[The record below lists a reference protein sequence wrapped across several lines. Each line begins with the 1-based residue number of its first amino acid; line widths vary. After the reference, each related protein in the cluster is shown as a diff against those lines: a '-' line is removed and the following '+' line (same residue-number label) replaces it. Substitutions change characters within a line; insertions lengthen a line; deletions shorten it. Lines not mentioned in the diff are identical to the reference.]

1 LNLLQVYNHEKRKE
15 NFSLIIPTA
24 IRLVQHFSA
33 AFFLPFVLKFVRHET
48 GHNFDYTFVCN
59 SVWPTD
65 SLSLS
70 LSLLP
75 FSLSFSYLC
84 RFIFFPSFLFQK
96 VSSFKYFYHFL
107 IFFRSFLSPSF
118 STSHFLFLQFPIFLF
133 LLFHFFHFVLIFSSR

>member
-65 SLSLS
+65 SLSLFLS
-70 LSLLP
+70 LSLYFL
-75 FSLSFSYLC
+75 SL
-84 RFIFFPSFLFQK
+84 
-96 VSSFKYFYHFL
+96 YHFL
-107 IFFRSFLSPSF
+107 IFALSFSSLRSYFKRFLHLNTFIIFLSSF
-118 STSHFLFLQFPIFLF
+118 VHFYPPLSLPLTFCFFSFPFFCFFCFIFF
-133 LLFHFFHFVLIFSSR
+133 ISC